1 MPADPR
7 VAARWVALVGHGAL
21 DAEAYPEMA
30 APLLDLL
37 WGAAKHPEPEVRVL
51 VLVLGQRW
59 HGASAQ

>member
-37 WGAAKHPEPEVRVL
+37 WGAAKHPEPEVRD
-51 VLVLGQRW
+51 
-59 HGASAQ
+59 GAVAGITIAWS